1 MNKVRHLKNV
11 SIPLSKETRKH
22 LILTGKNGSGKT
34 SLLEGILQYLEIS
47 ENSSITQL
55 SRNHE
60 YIAVHKNALN
70 NLKIELQNNPNDS
83 ELLMRIEEQK
93 RYIQNNRDNIEK
105 YEGKV
110 KLSFN
115 TLVYMDK
122 YYENSKYIISYFNAN
137 RNSQMDIPNGIEKT

>member
-1 MNKVRHLKNV
+1 M
-11 SIPLSKETRKH
+11 
-22 LILTGKNGSGKT
+22 
-34 SLLEGILQYLEIS
+34 EIS